1 VDVDV
6 QKLSSDNPDSILVT
20 RKALREEETH
30 YTRIELNSVIRQIRA
45 NTVTQI
51 KNRIAATYRR
61 DIESGSVSV
70 YWNQEK
76 IEYENPYRV
85 PMVSIFGDEEQAWEK
100 TLQFDV
106 TSSGATTLPVKGTV
120 WVGATGSYRN
130 QGIDIFRRGR
140 MVLGNAISQ
149 YKPQE
154 IYGASNSSVSL
165 RLGMELDLDEWPAST
180 NKDAILWGAPLY
192 DRPGTPLAPTET
204 EFLDALKAN
213 ISEYIQQARK
223 PLSRIGDDD
232 DEGTTPSETDGKLAS
247 DTVKADFSNPEM
259 DNAIMI
265 MESVP
270 LPDEEHKKDEDLFV
284 KEQVEDLGTTEPI
297 DVKIGQHGVPTFKTW
312 WKELD
317 SMAYYVE
324 YAMPQDDEVHLI
336 VNSNHPFVTNHIGV
350 DPALLSAY
358 LRSIISDVQTEI
370 SLRKRG
376 TDVPANSFRILKDQL
391 LRSIEKTV
399 D

>member
-1 VDVDV
+1 V
-6 QKLSSDNPDSILVT
+6 SSKV
-20 RKALREEETH
+20 LREEESH

-45 NTVTQI
+45 PTVNQI
-51 KNRIAATYRR
+51 RNRIAAVYRR

-70 YWNQEK
+70 FWNQEK
-76 IEYENPYRV
+76 LDYENPYRT
-85 PMVSIFGDEEQAWEK
+85 PMVSQFGDEEQAWEK

-106 TSSGATTLPVKGTV
+106 PSSSGATLPVKGTV
-120 WVGATGSYRN
+120 WVGEKGSYRH

-140 MVLGNAISQ
+140 MILGNVISQ
-149 YKPQE
+149 YKPTE
-154 IYGASNSSVSL
+154 IYGASNSAVSL

-180 NKDAILWGAPLY
+180 NKDAILWGAPL
-192 DRPGTPLAPTET
+192 DDKPGTPSAPTES
-204 EFLDALKAN
+204 EFLDVLKSN

-232 DEGTTPSETDGKLAS
+232 DEGTTPSEIDGKLAS
-247 DTVKADFSNPEM
+247 DTIKADFSNSEM
-259 DNAIMI
+259 DDAIMI
-265 MESVP
+265 MESAP
-270 LPDEEHKKDEDLFV
+270 LPDEEHKKEEDLFV
-284 KEQVEDLGTTEPI
+284 KEQVEEPGTTEPI
-297 DVKIGQHGVPTFKTW
+297 DVKIGQHGIPTIKTW

-317 SMAYYVE
+317 SKERYVE
-324 YAMPQDDEVHLI
+324 YGMPQDDEVHLI

-358 LRSIISDVQTEI
+358 LRSIIADVQTEI

-376 TDVPANSFRILKDQL
+376 TDVPPSSFRFMKDYL
-391 LRSIEKTV
+391 LRSTEKTV